1 MSERLCES
9 RAFLNEKDKDG
20 AMHNIYECIDSFSSL
35 LDVEYHLILGRKGVA
50 VSLDILFDKK
60 DFYHLAGL
68 QYLTDRP
75 ELRRD
80 RGRIFD
86 EIKERKITREQIESS
101 DLYEKIADRVDMFPF
116 LEELFDSNE
125 TIFKYNKKVHRFS
138 MIQADYLMK
147 NKIAQRNAFV
157 FLSRDKG
164 GRFFC
169 RSFFPETVYDYSWN
183 QASWTLLYK
192 EKIRISDNKAVI
204 LYDRLKQRK

>member
-20 AMHNIYECIDSFSSL
+20 VMHNIYECIDSFSSL
-35 LDVEYHLILGRKGVA
+35 LDVEYHLILGRKGVP

-60 DFYHLAGL
+60 DFYHLVGL

-86 EIKERKITREQIESS
+86 EIKGRKITREQIESS
-101 DLYEKIADRVDMFPF
+101 DLYGKIADRVDMFPF

-125 TIFKYNKKVHRFS
+125 TIFKYN
-138 MIQADYLMK
+138 
-147 NKIAQRNAFV
+147 
-157 FLSRDKG
+157 
-164 GRFFC
+164 
-169 RSFFPETVYDYSWN
+169 
-183 QASWTLLYK
+183 
-192 EKIRISDNKAVI
+192 
-204 LYDRLKQRK
+204 